1 MMMLYAAIAAEGRW
15 LHHKIIKMLMNV
27 MHADLDW
34 WDIMFLCF
42 KYWDIC
48 GECYVP
54 SPDSDSL
61 LAPTPDTADMK

>member
-1 MMMLYAAIAAEGRW
+1 
-15 LHHKIIKMLMNV
+15 MNV
-27 MHADLDW
+27 CNSDFDLG
-34 WDIMFLCF
+34 DIMFLCF

-61 LAPTPDTADMK
+61 LAPTLDTADMK